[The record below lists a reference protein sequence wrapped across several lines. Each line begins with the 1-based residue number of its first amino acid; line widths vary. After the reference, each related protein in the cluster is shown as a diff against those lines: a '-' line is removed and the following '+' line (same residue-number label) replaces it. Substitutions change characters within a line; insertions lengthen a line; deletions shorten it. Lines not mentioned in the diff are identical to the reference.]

1 MAAVSFLIDFG
12 TQEKKICHYLFP
24 LSICHEVMGL
34 ESKILVSWMLSFKPG
49 FSFSYFTVI
58 ESLFTS
64 TSPLP

>member
-34 ESKILVSWMLSFKPG
+34 ESKILVS
-49 FSFSYFTVI
+49 
-58 ESLFTS
+58 
-64 TSPLP
+64 